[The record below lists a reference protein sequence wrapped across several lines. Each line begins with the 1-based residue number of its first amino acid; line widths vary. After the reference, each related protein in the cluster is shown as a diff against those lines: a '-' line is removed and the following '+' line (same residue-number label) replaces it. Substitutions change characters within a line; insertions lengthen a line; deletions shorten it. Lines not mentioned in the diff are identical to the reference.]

1 MKWFKRVA
9 IIAVSLIVAVAAIGL
24 LRAPVW
30 SVEVAEVIE
39 APTQT
44 IHEELVDFRRWGT
57 WSGWDATI
65 DPDAEHAYSGT
76 PRGAGSVWAWK
87 GPKMGRGRLVMT
99 REDAGEGIW
108 LDEAIESDELNAQGS
123 ITYERIGDTSTR
135 VTWRDEG
142 RLPFVLGGLMASS
155 VESGLREHFGAAL
168 KRLKTHVESRHERFK
183 RVPKTEVHGSVHALI
198 KDRDWGAK
206 LDLAELSTVRTV
218 GVGVLKDLSG
228 LVTFVGGGAWMA
240 EVSAGRVA
248 DRVTAEPTGEAA
260 MMAVAQVDR
269 WRASAISKEVSFRDI
284 GKQIAARISQVGLP
298 TDRPIPFRLRGDI
311 VNAVWHVVDGQQA
324 SERLT
329 QRADLAATSP
339 VQTRSRIKA
348 DVVGFY
354 APNQNGII
362 TDYGA
367 SVVAHIVVPIERVS
381 GHLDD
386 GMIQPM
392 SVLLLPDISE

>member
-1 MKWFKRVA
+1 M
-9 IIAVSLIVAVAAIGL
+9 
-24 LRAPVW
+24 
-30 SVEVAEVIE
+30 
-39 APTQT
+39 
-44 IHEELVDFRRWGT
+44 
-57 WSGWDATI
+57 
-65 DPDAEHAYSGT
+65 
-76 PRGAGSVWAWK
+76 
-87 GPKMGRGRLVMT
+87 
-99 REDAGEGIW
+99 
-108 LDEAIESDELNAQGS
+108 
-123 ITYERIGDTSTR
+123 
-135 VTWRDEG
+135 
-142 RLPFVLGGLMASS
+142 
-155 VESGLREHFGAAL
+155 
-168 KRLKTHVESRHERFK
+168 
-183 RVPKTEVHGSVHALI
+183 
-198 KDRDWGAK
+198 
-206 LDLAELSTVRTV
+206 RTV

-298 TDRPIPFRLRGDI
+298 TDRPIPFRLLGDI
-311 VNAVWHVVDGQQA
+311 VNAVWHVVDGRQA
-324 SERLT
+324 RVSAGAA
-329 QRADLAATSP
+329 ADLRRHLARTDP
-339 VQTRSRIKA
+339 VTDQSRCGR
-348 DVVGFY
+348 VY